1 MADSPSQR
9 TRYHQYLTTI
19 EGITVHFLH
28 ERSGHPGAIPLLL
41 NHGWPG
47 SFLEFI
53 PAINPM
59 TSLSRTPAG
68 KPVSFDVIIPSLPG
82 FAFSSAP
89 PANWTL
95 DDTARIFNK
104 LMTNVLG
111 YKIYAAHGTDFGNNI
126 AYSLY
131 DNFNKT
137 VRAVHLL
144 GVPFAPLSPAAM
156 AEQNIT
162 LTPEEQIQEDLTLE
176 LIATGLGYSVEQ
188 STKVSGQSL
197 LICLHTQT

>member
-1 MADSPSQR
+1 MAGSPSQR

-53 PAINPM
+53 PAINPL

-82 FAFSSAP
+82 FAFSSVP

-95 DDTARIFNK
+95 DDTARIFNT

-111 YKIYAAHGTDFGNNI
+111 YKTYAAHGTDYGNNV

-131 DNFNKT
+131 NNFNKT